1 MWLGNGFGSSI
12 NTINLS
18 YGRIHYDNDNS
29 MNEIIQC
36 EIGEN
41 KELKLKM
48 TMNMFGNREA
58 ISDKDVTKEIWRNMV
73 NYLQ

>member
-1 MWLGNGFGSSI
+1 
-12 NTINLS
+12 
-18 YGRIHYDNDNS
+18 